1 VISTSIK
8 SQLGSELLLRPRF
21 VFGKSHGDIG
31 CSQFIDSTA
40 QQIRN
45 CDAFSLSACSIEAEL
60 QIPAQSSSSMLRVG
74 YSENLAAEL
83 LADFP
88 TGIELVRLPRDLD
101 HDVDIEVWIPD
112 PYPTRNTQIVPHL
125 RGVKLVLSLMAG
137 TEWIPAAVGP
147 HVTICNARGAHNI
160 PTAEW
165 TLSAILTMLKHFP
178 LFLDVQRSGEWK
190 RRFEASAE
198 YAAISGDT
206 RSHYPPVMLEELT
219 GKSVLLIGYGSIGKE
234 IERMLLPFDVDLTR
248 VARTPREDPRVHGVA
263 ELDALLPKAQ
273 VVVLIL
279 PSTAETRSLID
290 ARQFSLMQ
298 QGTLLVNAARGPIVN
313 TDALVEAL
321 QSGKIRAALDVTDPE
336 PLPVGHPLWKCPNL
350 LISPHV
356 GASSPQFAPRALK
369 TAADELRRYMAGE
382 PLRNVVQAAI

>member
-1 VISTSIK
+1 
-8 SQLGSELLLRPRF
+8 
-21 VFGKSHGDIG
+21 
-31 CSQFIDSTA
+31 
-40 QQIRN
+40 
-45 CDAFSLSACSIEAEL
+45 
-60 QIPAQSSSSMLRVG
+60 MLRVG
-74 YSENLAAEL
+74 YSENLSAEL

-88 TGIELVRLPRDLD
+88 TGIELVRLPRVLD

-234 IERMLLPFDVDLTR
+234 IERMLLPFDVELTR
-248 VARTPREDPRVHGVA
+248 LARTPRENPRVHGVA

-273 VVVLIL
+273 IVVLIL

-290 ARQFSLMQ
+290 ARQLSLMQ

-313 TDALVEAL
+313 TDTLVEAL